1 MRSLLN
7 VSIKLGSVAI
17 LLWIIL
23 SNADLAAIRGRMSEF
38 SSRGV
43 LCFMLV
49 FALHVVLSALRWQ
62 AVTTHLGGNIDLRAA
77 LSGSLIERFVNQA
90 LPSFV
95 GGDGARVLELV
106 RSGHDARIAAY
117 SVFVDRL
124 LSFGGA
130 FGLVVLFLPLSLYV
144 SSGPVRDLLVM
155 TAVLPVF
162 AAAAIGLPPASFWS
176 SLAGNRL
183 MHYPVRLVLTLRSFL
198 LEPKVAVV
206 TVGLS
211 LLLQALIVVCFV
223 ILSLDLRIEL
233 RIQDAAALVPLINLA
248 PLVIP
253 ISLAGWGIR
262 EGAAVMLLSTAG
274 ISNSDAV
281 ALSLAFGGLW
291 LAASC
296 LGGLIWLIFQAV
308 GRQGQVRRV

>member
-1 MRSLLN
+1 M
-7 VSIKLGSVAI
+7 A
-17 LLWIIL
+17 
-23 SNADLAAIRGRMSEF
+23 
-38 SSRGV
+38 
-43 LCFMLV
+43 
-49 FALHVVLSALRWQ
+49 
-62 AVTTHLGGNIDLRAA
+62 
-77 LSGSLIERFVNQA
+77 
-90 LPSFV
+90 
-95 GGDGARVLELV
+95 
-106 RSGHDARIAAY
+106 
-117 SVFVDRL
+117 
-124 LSFGGA
+124 
-130 FGLVVLFLPLSLYV
+130 
-144 SSGPVRDLLVM
+144 
-155 TAVLPVF
+155 AVLPVF
-162 AAAAIGLPPASFWS
+162 AAAAIVLPPASLWS

-198 LEPKVAVV
+198 LEPKVAMV

-281 ALSLAFGGLW
+281 ALSLAFGALW